1 MRRLFS
7 TALLAATVLSSAAQE
22 DVPPPPPPPPAG
34 EVPVQTVQA
43 PVTIAEEHPVYPG
56 GDAGLNKAL
65 VANLKYPKDALEAGL
80 SGTVYVQY
88 VVGVDG
94 AVRDV
99 KVKRGVH
106 PLLDKAAVKA
116 VQALPPYSSPAKN
129 GGVPVPYQLVLPV
142 RFKPE

>member
-1 MRRLFS
+1 
-7 TALLAATVLSSAAQE
+7 
-22 DVPPPPPPPPAG
+22 
-34 EVPVQTVQA
+34 
-43 PVTIAEEHPVYPG
+43 VTIAEEHPKYPG

-106 PLLDKAAVKA
+106 PLLDKAALKA

-129 GGVPVPYQLVLPV
+129 AGVPVPYQMVLPV